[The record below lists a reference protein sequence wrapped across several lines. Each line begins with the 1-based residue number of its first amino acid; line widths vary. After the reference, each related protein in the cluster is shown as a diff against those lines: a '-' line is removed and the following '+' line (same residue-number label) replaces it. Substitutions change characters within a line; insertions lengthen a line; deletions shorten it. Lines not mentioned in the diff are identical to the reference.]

1 MMMITPSVFV
11 MTMTLLLLGTT
22 ALLFVQPASAFSFV
36 TQQQQQQRHTFTAS
50 SSSSTQLF
58 STNPAV
64 AKLTL
69 DGETIRGPITPL
81 GNFVLVR
88 SKDSLSATDGG
99 ILLPDQAKER
109 PTEGVVV
116 AAGPGKLHPHT
127 GVRIRCPVKTGMSV
141 LHGKFDGTTMVY
153 NEENMNMIRDDDI
166 MLYYQGVKMT
176 TDNVVPCR
184 DYVLVRDDS
193 NDDNSAKLQT
203 DSGIVLAASVTKDLE
218 VCEGTIFRAGEGRLC
233 STGEFTPSPVREGD
247 RVKFRDYAGNPVK
260 IDGTSFHL
268 VRMVDILCAVPVEE

>member
-1 MMMITPSVFV
+1 MMKMIITA
-11 MTMTLLLLGTT
+11 LLLLGTT
-22 ALLFVQPASAFSFV
+22 TLLFVHPASAFGFV
-36 TQQQQQQRHTFTAS
+36 TRQQQHHHTFTTTS
-50 SSSSTQLF
+50 STTQLF
-58 STNPAV
+58 STPA
-64 AKLTL
+64 ATKITL

-127 GVRIRCPVKTGMSV
+127 GVRIHCPVKMGMSV
-141 LHGKFDGTTMVY
+141 LHGKFDGTTMIY
-153 NEENMNMIRDDDI
+153 NDENMNMIRDDDI

-176 TDNVVPCR
+176 RDNVVPCR
-184 DYVLVRDDS
+184 DYVLVQDDDS
-193 NDDNSAKLQT
+193 ANASANLRT
-203 DSGIVLAASVTKDLE
+203 DSGIVVAASVNKDLE
-218 VCEGTIFRAGEGRLC
+218 VCEGTIFRVGEGRLC
-233 STGEFTPSPVREGD
+233 STGKFSPSPVQEGD

-260 IDGTSFHL
+260 IDGVGFHL
-268 VRMVDILCAVPVEE
+268 VRMVDILCAVPTEEE